1 MIIGYNKEF
10 SLNSLLIIVLNSKRI
25 EASIDDS

>member
-10 SLNSLLIIVLNSKRI
+10 SLNSLLIVLNSKRI